1 MNKTA
6 SPAGAKIDFRS
17 DNVATV
23 SPEIMAAMLAANSGT
38 EAPYGEDFYSRLL
51 DARLVTICRKLGKG
65 FDEGA

>member
-1 MNKTA
+1 
-6 SPAGAKIDFRS
+6 
-17 DNVATV
+17 VATV

-38 EAPYGEDFYSRLL
+38 EAPYGEDSYSRLL